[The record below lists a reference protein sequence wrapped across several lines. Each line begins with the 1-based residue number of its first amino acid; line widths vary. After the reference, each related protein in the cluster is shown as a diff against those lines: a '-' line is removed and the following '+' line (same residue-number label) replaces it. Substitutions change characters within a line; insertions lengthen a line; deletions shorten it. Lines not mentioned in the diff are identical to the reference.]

1 MRVDLRGAEAGV
13 SEKSLNE
20 SDIDASIKELGSSGV
35 TKHVGSDASRQAG
48 LFARLSKTGSESFRR

>member
-1 MRVDLRGAEAGV
+1 MRVDLGGRRIIKKK
-13 SEKSLNE
+13 KSLNE